1 MENNEQKSF
10 DSIEDLI
17 ALISDVVRLSQI
29 RSRSDNAKLGIKSAY
44 RPLLTALLD
53 EHGESQLSLV
63 RATGLQPPTVSI
75 TLRLM
80 ESNGYVIRKVDEFD
94 LRRTHVYI
102 TDEGRDLVERIDNS
116 NAKMR
121 SDMLN
126 GLDDSECETL
136 KTLLTKLKDNLYATR
151 D

>member
-1 MENNEQKSF
+1 MKNNEQTSF
-10 DSIEDLI
+10 DTVEELI
-17 ALISDVVRLSQI
+17 ALISEVVKLSQT

-44 RPLLTALLD
+44 RPLLNSLLN

-63 RATGLQPPTVSI
+63 RVTGLQPPTVSI

-80 ESNGYVIRKVDEFD
+80 EAGGYVTRKVDEFD

-102 TDEGRDLVERIDNS
+102 TDEGRDLAERINSS

-121 SDMLN
+121 NDMLN

-136 KTLLTKLKDNLYATR
+136 KTLLTKIKDNLNSTR